1 MVRFMAGTMG
11 SGKTRRM
18 IELANQNAKVTDGSL
33 VYIDD
38 DKRHTLYISR
48 DIRFVEATKGI
59 LETYREFVSFI
70 WGILTQN
77 SDIKHIYVDGLTS
90 IIVYG
95 AINNETLP
103 LLTSQLEHFS
113 REYHV
118 DFTISIHYETEILP
132 DEIKALLI

>member
-1 MVRFMAGTMG
+1 MLRFMAGTMG

-18 IELANQNAKVTDGSL
+18 IEMANENAKTTDGNL

-48 DIRFVEATKGI
+48 DIRFVEATKGV

-77 SDIKHIYVDGLTS
+77 SDIKHIYVDGLTN
-90 IIVYG
+90 IVVYG
-95 AINNETLP
+95 AINNDTL
-103 LLTSQLEHFS
+103 LLLKDELMRFS
-113 REYHV
+113 EEYHV
-118 DFTISIHYETEILP
+118 DFTISIHYEKDILP
-132 DEIKALLI
+132 EEIKALLI

>member
-1 MVRFMAGTMG
+1 MVRFLAGTMG

-18 IELANQNAKVTDGSL
+18 IEMANEHAKVADGSL

-48 DIRFVEATKGI
+48 DIRFVEATKGV
-59 LETYREFVSFI
+59 LLTYREFVSFI

-77 SDIKHIYVDGLTS
+77 SDIQHIYVDGLTN
-90 IIVYG
+90 IVVYG

-103 LLTSQLEHFS
+103 LLKNELDRFSKEHQ
-113 REYHV
+113 V
-118 DFTISIHYETEILP
+118 DFTISIHYEKDILP
-132 DEIKALLI
+132 DEIKELLI